1 MDTAV
6 AKGRSPLAASL
17 AACALLLKHSP
28 WLLGLNVAG
37 WTAVE
42 VFMIGSKLPAL
53 TAAMAFVAP
62 LAAMNLMFLRAELM
76 MGPALLPATRAAQ
89 SVAVAAAASAL
100 TLGGMVL
107 ATLVTLPFAPPDVAA
122 FVFWVALGAA
132 LSIAVDLPVRF
143 SWISGRPVLLGRVGF
158 ALLVVVTMLQPSTLL
173 KVTVLAWILH
183 GEWNHRAKSKAA
195 SPPVLQAAVPAVKLD
210 FSGVR
215 TPEGALR
222 VLLGA
227 GLDSLA
233 LTWLVPVGVWLTLQ
247 WTYVP
252 VPPWALIGFGIAGLL
267 GLLLPLSPLGTT
279 AATGALRLPIPPL
292 DVHHA
297 VLRAAA
303 IRAGVLYGGSA
314 GVVAPLMAASGVGAV
329 ENLAAIAW
337 GVPLAAVTLG
347 SAAWTLHPRS
357 LGVTA
362 VRLAFASVIPLPLL
376 AAFVSDRRLEAG
388 LVIGAIGLLALAAGE
403 LWARAALAPR
413 RTS

>member
-17 AACALLLKHSP
+17 TTCALLLKHSP

-37 WTAVE
+37 WTVVE
-42 VFMIGSKLPAL
+42 VFMIGAKLPAL
-53 TAAMAFVAP
+53 TAAMALVAP

-76 MGPALLPATRAAQ
+76 MGPALLPATRGAQ

-132 LSIAVDLPVRF
+132 LSIAVDLPVSF

-173 KVTVLAWILH
+173 KVTVLGWILH
-183 GEWNHRAKSKAA
+183 GEWKHRAKSKAA
-195 SPPVLQAAVPAVKLD
+195 SPPVPLAAVPAVRLD

-222 VLLGA
+222 VLLGGQWEWLVLVVA
-227 GLDSLA
+227 VPVAVWLA
-233 LTWLVPVGVWLTLQ
+233 LTVQGATDLGWEGVSYGL
-247 WTYVP
+247 
-252 VPPWALIGFGIAGLL
+252 AGLVSLLLPVSPL
-267 GLLLPLSPLGTT
+267 GMAAATEALRLPLSPLM
-279 AATGALRLPIPPL
+279 
-292 DVHHA
+292 VQHA

-303 IRAGVLYGGSA
+303 IRAVALFSGLS
-314 GVVAPLMAASGVGAV
+314 VVTAVVMAAEGASPA
-329 ENLAAIAW
+329 EIAAMVSW
-337 GVPLAAVTLG
+337 SVPLSAVAVG

-388 LVIGAIGLLALAAGE
+388 LVIGAVGLLALVTGE
-403 LWARAALAPR
+403 VWARAALTPR